1 VPVLV
6 ADQRALE
13 RHPDRGG
20 QPRLVRRVWV
30 DHPVDRKAGFRTIT
44 PYSYFVTIFRKPI
57 LRRLEKLIPYMD
69 LNEQVDADFTRARRR
84 ARLRALGA
92 RIRREHTSNRLLS
105 FDDVRRE
112 LVANNRLYRGTRVVE
127 VNEIIGSV
135 GRWDEFDRSFLPA
148 RASVGHRW
156 KRIDRAFHRTEDLPP
171 VKLYKLE
178 EAYFVVD
185 GHHRISVARY
195 HDVPTV
201 EAAVVEFHP
210 KRPAAPVPTILN
222 SELTA

>member
-1 VPVLV
+1 M
-6 ADQRALE
+6 
-13 RHPDRGG
+13 
-20 QPRLVRRVWV
+20 
-30 DHPVDRKAGFRTIT
+30 
-44 PYSYFVTIFRKPI
+44 
-57 LRRLEKLIPYMD
+57 IPYMD

-84 ARLRALGA
+84 ARLRALVA

-112 LVANNRLYRGTRVVE
+112 HAANNRLHRGTRVVE
-127 VNEIIGSV
+127 VEEIVGSV

-148 RASVGHRW
+148 RASVGHKW

-171 VKLYKLE
+171 VMLYKLE

-185 GHHRISVARY
+185 GHHRVSVARY

-201 EAAVVEFHP
+201 EAAVVEFYPSSPLHQYP
-210 KRPAAPVPTILN
+210 QPRRAK
-222 SELTA
+222 

>member
-1 VPVLV
+1 M
-6 ADQRALE
+6 
-13 RHPDRGG
+13 
-20 QPRLVRRVWV
+20 
-30 DHPVDRKAGFRTIT
+30 
-44 PYSYFVTIFRKPI
+44 
-57 LRRLEKLIPYMD
+57 IPYMN

-84 ARLRALGA
+84 ARLRAVLA

-112 LVANNRLYRGTRVVE
+112 LAAKNRLQRGTRVVE
-127 VNEIIGSV
+127 VEEIVGSV

-148 RASVGHRW
+148 RASVGQRW

-185 GHHRISVARY
+185 GHHRVSVARY

-201 EAAVVEFHP
+201 EAAVVEFYP
-210 KRPAAPVPTILN
+210 QLRAAPVPITSK
-222 SELTA
+222 SEERTMMMERGKPVSGRCAHLYPVIVTPHK

>member
-1 VPVLV
+1 M
-6 ADQRALE
+6 
-13 RHPDRGG
+13 
-20 QPRLVRRVWV
+20 
-30 DHPVDRKAGFRTIT
+30 
-44 PYSYFVTIFRKPI
+44 
-57 LRRLEKLIPYMD
+57 RRLEKLIPYMD

-92 RIRREHTSNRLLS
+92 RLRSEHSSNRLLS

-112 LVANNRLYRGTRVVE
+112 LAANNRLYRGTRVVE
-127 VNEIIGSV
+127 VEEIIGSV
-135 GRWDEFDRSFLPA
+135 GRWRDFDRSFLPA
-148 RASVGHRW
+148 RASVGHKW

-171 VKLYKLE
+171 VELYMIG

-185 GHHRISVARY
+185 GHHRVSVARY

-201 EAAVVEFHP
+201 EAAVAEFHP
-210 KRPAAPVPTILN
+210 QLPAAPVPTISN